1 MLSPD
6 FLDGLPDSLVKL
18 YEIAE
23 RDILA
28 DMARRIGAYDYWIS
42 SAEHQK
48 HMLKEMGAEEAYIYQ
63 RLALLTG
70 KSVEQLK
77 ALFITAANETID
89 SDGEYYKVAG
99 KKPEKLDTSKNLQKV
114 LNSGMKQTGKTF
126 KNLTRTTAG
135 TSAAAFIKALDR
147 AWMQVSTG
155 AFDHDTAIR
164 TAIKTLSEKGLQ
176 TINYGS
182 GKKTSIEAAVRRAL
196 LTGLNQTALKLQETL
211 AEEMENDLVEVTA
224 HSGARPDHA
233 KWQGGIYSLSGKSK
247 KYESLKKA
255 TGYGTG
261 EGLGGWNCRHNFFPY
276 IEGSPRTYTK
286 ESLKA
291 MEARDIEY
299 NGEKMTKYE
308 ASQKQRYIER
318 QIRRWKRENAAM
330 KAAGLS
336 TEESAVKIK
345 SWQARQRD
353 FTEKTGLKR
362 QFEREHTAKFDPVT
376 ARQADKEAREYYK
389 AWSKS
394 IGANNDETKTLDDYY
409 DMKYNKPEEYRLLK
423 GYTKAVKT
431 GNISPLIGFKQ
442 YKAVADEA
450 EEKLIGIKVAGI
462 QIKSVSTHFID
473 RVIGQAD
480 TKHDGKRQGTP
491 IEYVLDALQNY
502 ISISEK
508 YTRGNG
514 DIRVNVRGSKAD
526 VVVSIRDRRILQTN
540 RNRRLK

>member
-1 MLSPD
+1 MMLSPD

-48 HMLKEMGAEEAYIYQ
+48 QMLKEMGAEEAYIYQ

-147 AWMQVSTG
+147 AWMQISTG

-196 LTGLNQTALKLQETL
+196 LTGLNQTALHLQETL

-233 KWQGGIYSLSGKSK
+233 KWQGGIYSLSGRSK

-330 KAAGLS
+330 KAAKLD

-362 QFEREHTAKFDPVT
+362 QFERERTADNINKNS
-376 ARQADKEAREYYK
+376 R
-389 AWSKS
+389 KS
-394 IGANNDETKTLDDYY
+394 IENTDKSSTIKPTKVISGHSGTPKKAEPNAVIDHTDKNGKVDARGFYDD
-409 DMKYNKPEEYRLLK
+409 DGLKNKDIHTTNHGNPKMHAFGKNGEHAHDYEWEDNGRLK
-423 GYTKAVKT
+423 
-431 GNISPLIGFKQ
+431 N
-442 YKAVADEA
+442 
-450 EEKLIGIKVAGI
+450 KVDRELNKSL
-462 QIKSVSTHFID
+462 QIKS
-473 RVIGQAD
+473 
-480 TKHDGKRQGTP
+480 QG
-491 IEYVLDALQNY
+491 
-502 ISISEK
+502 
-508 YTRGNG
+508 
-514 DIRVNVRGSKAD
+514 
-526 VVVSIRDRRILQTN
+526 
-540 RNRRLK
+540 